1 MGGVVSEADLARAAE
16 DMAFR
21 HELMAQS
28 LEALI
33 AALHRARRGQYRP
46 ETVRQ
51 IQEGTGLAVELAER
65 MQQIKANM
73 TPDGEDPMAP
83 DGEDPKAA

>member
-1 MGGVVSEADLARAAE
+1 MTGVVSEADLARAAE

-73 TPDGEDPMAP
+73 TPDGEDP
-83 DGEDPKAA
+83 KAA